1 MHRVYSKHVMMAL
14 LGERVIIEFMGGD
27 RYVGLLTS
35 DSRPND
41 RPTTPFDGKHYTL
54 YLNTFGLSVSFVRSA
69 IRRIVDPAS
78 GAIYTKEIGPTWYG
92 LRKPRKVEPEF
103 WEGKLLGGE

>member
-1 MHRVYSKHVMMAL
+1 MHRVYSKDAMMAL
-14 LGERVIIEFMGGD
+14 LGERVIIEFMGGN

-69 IRRIVDPAS
+69 IRRIVDPAT
-78 GAIYTKEIGPTWYG
+78 GAIHTKKIGPTWYG
-92 LRKPRKVEPEF
+92 LRKPRKVESDF
-103 WEGKLLGGE
+103 WKGKLLGGE